1 MKRLHF
7 IFFCFLVFFPLKAF
21 SVNPLSKNTDSITS
35 GAELYKERCS
45 NCHGDYA
52 LGKNNGFFLSPNLTI
67 FDKGYMEFLY
77 VLKNGYGRMPAWGG
91 GSKLNKTQLDQLASY
106 LESISSKESNWK

>member
-1 MKRLHF
+1 
-7 IFFCFLVFFPLKAF
+7 
-21 SVNPLSKNTDSITS
+21 
-35 GAELYKERCS
+35 
-45 NCHGDYA
+45 
-52 LGKNNGFFLSPNLTI
+52 
-67 FDKGYMEFLY
+67 MEFLY